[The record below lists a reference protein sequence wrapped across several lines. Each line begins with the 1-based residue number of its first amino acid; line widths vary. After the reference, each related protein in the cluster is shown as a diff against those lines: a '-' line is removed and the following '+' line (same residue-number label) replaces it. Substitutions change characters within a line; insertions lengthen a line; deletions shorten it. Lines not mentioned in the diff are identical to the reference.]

1 MLALERT
8 STKHNRQDM
17 STSTSLHVLR
27 AHIKYSA
34 EGSLDA
40 SGVISIACYEAWIA
54 TRKHSNAQA
63 TTYYRV
69 LTNHLSGVVST
80 AAFAASTHC

>member
-1 MLALERT
+1 MERT
-8 STKHNRQDM
+8 STKHTQHNRQIM
-17 STSTSLHVLR
+17 STSTSLQVLR

-40 SGVISIACYEAWIA
+40 SGVVSTACYEAWIA
-54 TRKHSNAQA
+54 TRKHSNTQA
-63 TTYYRV
+63 TTYYRI

-80 AAFAASTHC
+80 TAFAAST